1 MHAWLTAVGRQVRV
15 LVVGLLAIVAG
26 VCGCAG
32 TRQADVVIYGASAGG
47 VVAAVAAARE
57 GASVILLEPGRHI
70 GGMVTGGLGA
80 TDKGR
85 EAVIGGMSRAFFVEL
100 GEHYNEPISW
110 FFEPHVATQVFERWL
125 DEAGVEVLFEHRL
138 GGLSRGGGE
147 IHAIRMLNGAS
158 FAAKVYMDCSYE
170 GDLMAMA
177 GVSYTWGRE
186 GQDQYGESLAG
197 VREYSKYHQ
206 FDVPVP
212 AHDEEGRLLPCV
224 HPGER
229 GEPGQSDRK
238 VQAYNFRVCLCN
250 RKDNQVPFPKP
261 ADYDPRR
268 YELLKRYLQKK
279 GDDIELRRDLMIISM
294 MPNGKTDVNNRGAFS
309 TDHIGG
315 NWDYPETDCRRRQEI
330 WDDHV
335 SYVQGFFYFLANDPS
350 VPERIRREM
359 SEWGLAKDEFVD
371 TGHWPH
377 QLYVRE
383 ARRMVGEWVMTQKD
397 LQTERTK
404 PDSIGMG
411 SYNSDSHHVQR
422 FIRPDGT
429 VENEGDMQV
438 PVQPYEI
445 SYRALTPRREECR
458 NLLVPVCFSASHVA
472 YSSMRMEPQYMIMGQ
487 AAGLAAV
494 QAIRTGRSV
503 QEIDVS
509 SLQAKLRE
517 QGQVLT
523 LGHAAAPHIRPA
535 DLGGVVVD
543 NDSARVVG
551 DWRGSTAMGPFVGL
565 SYLHDE
571 NSDKA
576 GKSVRFVPHLPAA
589 GKYEVL
595 IAYTTSSNRAS
606 NVPVTIQ
613 TTDGP
618 VTVRVNQRQA
628 PGKPPFASL
637 GVFSLP
643 AGEAGYVE
651 VTAEGTDGHVIADA
665 VQWLPK

>member
-1 MHAWLTAVGRQVRV
+1 MASRV
-15 LVVGLLAIVAG
+15 WVAMSGLIALGVGLT
-26 VCGCAG
+26 GCTG
-32 TRQADVVIYGASAGG
+32 TRQADVVIYGGTAGG

-57 GASVILLEPGRHI
+57 GASVILLEPRRHI

-80 TDKGR
+80 TDSGKKD
-85 EAVIGGMSRAFFVEL
+85 VIGGMSRAFFEEL
-100 GEHYNEPISW
+100 GQQYGEPITW
-110 FFEPHVATQVFERWL
+110 YFEPHVATGVFERWL
-125 DEAGVEVLFEHRL
+125 REAGVEVLFQHRL
-138 GGLSRGGGE
+138 DKVATRGR
-147 IHAIRMLNGAS
+147 AVTDIRMENGAR
-158 FAAKVYMDCSYE
+158 FAAKVFLDCSYE
-170 GDLMAMA
+170 GDLMARA

-186 GQDQYGESLAG
+186 GEDEYGESLAG

-206 FDVPVP
+206 FDVPVS
-212 AHDEEGRLLPCV
+212 AYDEEGRLLPCV
-224 HPGER
+224 YPGER
-229 GEPGQSDRK
+229 GQPGQGDRK

-250 RKDNQVPFPKP
+250 RKDNQVPFPRP

-279 GDDIELRRDLMIISM
+279 GEDIEIRRDLMIISM

-309 TDHIGG
+309 TDHIGA
-315 NWDYPETDCRRRQEI
+315 NWDYPEADYQRRQEI
-330 WDDHV
+330 WYDHV
-335 SYVQGFFYFLANDPS
+335 SYVPGIFYFLANDPS
-350 VPERIRREM
+350 VPARIQHEM
-359 SEWGLAKDEFVD
+359 KEWGLARDEFVD

-377 QLYVRE
+377 QMYVRE
-383 ARRMVGEWVMTQKD
+383 ARRMVGEFVMTQKD

-422 FIRPDGT
+422 VIRPDGT

-445 SYRALTPRREECR
+445 SYHALTPRRDECN

-494 QAIRTGRSV
+494 QAIRTGRAV
-503 QEIDVS
+503 QEIDVAE
-509 SLQAKLRE
+509 LQAKLRA

-523 LGHAAAPHIRPA
+523 LGHASAPHLRPV
-535 DLGGVVVD
+535 DLPGVVVD
-543 NDSARVVG
+543 NDKARVTG
-551 DWRGSTAMGPFVGL
+551 HWRASTSVGPFVGL
-565 SYLHDE
+565 DYLHDE

-576 GKSVRFVPHLPAA
+576 GKSVRFVPNLAAA
-589 GKYEVL
+589 GSYEVRL
-595 IAYTTSSNRAS
+595 SYTPNPNRAVR
-606 NVPVTIQ
+606 VPVTIQ

-618 VTVRVNQRQA
+618 VTVHVDQRQA
-628 PGKPPFASL
+628 PAQPPFASL
-637 GVFSLP
+637 GVFSLA

-651 VTAEGTDGHVIADA
+651 ITAAGTEGHVVVDA
-665 VQWLPK
+665 VQWLAK